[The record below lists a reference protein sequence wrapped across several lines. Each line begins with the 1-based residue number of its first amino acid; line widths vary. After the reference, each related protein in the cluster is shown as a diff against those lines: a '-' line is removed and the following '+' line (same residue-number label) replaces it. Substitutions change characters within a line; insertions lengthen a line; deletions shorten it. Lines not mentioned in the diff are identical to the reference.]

1 MKLTSSDD
9 NSAILNHTA
18 VWDVGVTCTNY
29 KESRPHYFS
38 EDYTNKC
45 MKLELNNDKVILKHV
60 MNSYSEDN
68 FCIAFD
74 ENGMMDGKVCIKNA
88 SIFK

>member
-1 MKLTSSDD
+1 MKLISSDD

-18 VWDVGVTCTNY
+18 VWDVGVTCTIP
-29 KESRPHYFS
+29 KESPHIFS

-74 ENGMMDGKVCIKNA
+74 ENGMMDGKVCIKNP